1 MLQSPAQL
9 HTQRQDRFENLNE
22 ARKSLGLVLS
32 HLTVFFLNLEV
43 DDKYYDLAMTSG
55 EKHLLFVPWLESW
68 ESAFS
73 ELLARTRAQMI
84 PSERR
89 AAMILKAHHLVAE
102 ILSQVDLSQGDLA
115 WDAFLGKFAA
125 IVNLAT
131 AVLEDTKRSVPPLAD
146 GSRQLSGTSSST
158 MATLDSSLEI
168 VDPLYEVVSRCRDP
182 IVRRQALGIL
192 ATLPRQECMWS
203 TWSAWKVGNF
213 LMHLG
218 EESTEAQPTDTS
230 NITRENDV
238 VDTLM
243 GSPDSLSGPMT
254 SERPR
259 IGYRRKVPRVSAR

>member
-1 MLQSPAQL
+1 MFQSPAQL
-9 HTQRQDRFENLNE
+9 HTERPDRFENLNE
-22 ARKSLGLVLS
+22 ARKSLGLVLN

-43 DDKYYDLAMTSG
+43 DDKYCNLAVTSG
-55 EKHLLFVPWLESW
+55 ELESW

-73 ELLARTRAQMI
+73 ELLARTRTQMI
-84 PSERR
+84 LSERR

-131 AVLEDTKRSVPPLAD
+131 AVLEDTKRSIPPLAD

-158 MATLDSSLEI
+158 MATPDISLGI
-168 VDPLYEVVSRCRDP
+168 IDPLYEVVSRCRDP
-182 IVRRQALGIL
+182 IVRKQALGIL
-192 ATLPRQECMWS
+192 ATLPRQESMWS
-203 TWSAWKVGNF
+203 SWSAWKIGNF
-213 LMHLG
+213 LMQLE
-218 EESTEAQPTDTS
+218 EESTDAQPTNTS
-230 NITRENDV
+230 NNTSKNDV

-254 SERPR
+254 SERDR